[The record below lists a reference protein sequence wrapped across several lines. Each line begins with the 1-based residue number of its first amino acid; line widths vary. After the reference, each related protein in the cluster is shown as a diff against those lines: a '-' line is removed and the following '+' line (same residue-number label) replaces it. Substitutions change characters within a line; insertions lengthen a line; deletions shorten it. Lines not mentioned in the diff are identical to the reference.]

1 MNEDRQMVV
10 HFNNGAKLKLSF
22 PLQIRNSTGAVLE
35 GMKKMM
41 ESDKLVIEAD
51 GRLIV
56 IPWASVQQL
65 EVAPAPSSVPFGVIK
80 NAKVVQ

>member
-1 MNEDRQMVV
+1 MNEDRQIVIQ
-10 HFNNGAKLKLSF
+10 FNNGAKLKLSF
-22 PLQIRNSTGAVLE
+22 PLQIRNSTTAVLE
-35 GMKKMM
+35 GMKKIM
-41 ESDKLVIEAD
+41 EADKFLIEAD

-65 EVAPAPSSVPFGVIK
+65 DVTPAPSSVPFGAIK